1 MLQPFIMTTGYYFMV
16 EVYLEH
22 HRAADVIVT

>member
-1 MLQPFIMTTGYYFMV
+1 MV

-22 HRAADVIVT
+22 RRAIDIIVM